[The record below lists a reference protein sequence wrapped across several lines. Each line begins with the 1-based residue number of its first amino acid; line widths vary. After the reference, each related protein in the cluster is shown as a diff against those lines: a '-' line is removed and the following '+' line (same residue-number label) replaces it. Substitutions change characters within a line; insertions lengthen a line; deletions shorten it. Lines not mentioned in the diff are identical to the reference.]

1 MQPLLRLL
9 EICCSQ
15 GSILA
20 YVESI
25 PRCATPVQ
33 ALQRVQKS
41 TKQDLQLARKQLH
54 LAKAQLAEL
63 QQTSHPHPEA
73 APGFDP
79 DVNRNLMA
87 PVPSK
92 PVEVRPPPYLSPGL

>member
-1 MQPLLRLL
+1 MEP
-9 EICCSQ
+9 
-15 GSILA
+15 
-20 YVESI
+20 I

-63 QQTSHPHPEA
+63 RKTSQPHPAA

-87 PVPSK
+87 PVPLK
-92 PVEVRPPPYLSPGL
+92 AR

>member
-1 MQPLLRLL
+1 M
-9 EICCSQ
+9 
-15 GSILA
+15 
-20 YVESI
+20 
-25 PRCATPVQ
+25 Q

-63 QQTSHPHPEA
+63 QKASQAHPEA

-79 DVNRNLMA
+79 EVNRSLMA

-92 PVEVRPPPYLSPGL
+92 PVEVRPIARCDPLDA